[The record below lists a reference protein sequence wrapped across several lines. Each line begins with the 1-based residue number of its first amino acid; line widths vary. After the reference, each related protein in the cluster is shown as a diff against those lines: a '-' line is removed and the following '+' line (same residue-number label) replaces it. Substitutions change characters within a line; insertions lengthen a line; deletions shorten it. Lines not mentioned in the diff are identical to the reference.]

1 MIVITLFSVDVY
13 SHMPINSTVVWW
25 ILLTGV
31 IIYFI
36 IVKKEFYNTANSKNI
51 RYVELYIYWNIIC
64 IIRGFFVAED
74 YWEWKFLIQF
84 GLVLLIP
91 ICIYTV
97 TNTFWVQKM
106 MQQWFKF
113 ILPAFFIIYFVLFN
127 EAVGHYL
134 VPVSFALLLFPFLT
148 KKWKIISVAMAL
160 IVFAANLGAR
170 SNVIKFV
177 IPMILS
183 LIYYFKILINTKI
196 LKLARIVFIALPF
209 LLFYLGITNSF
220 NIFKMSDYIEGDYR
234 ATQEQDVGGPDDLTA
249 DTRTFLYVEV
259 ISSALKY
266 DYVWLGRTPAR
277 GNESQAFGPGIDK
290 DLGTHKMERPS
301 NEVSILNVFT
311 WTGII
316 GVILYFLIFLKA
328 TYLALYKSKSRIM
341 KIIGVY
347 LAFRW
352 SYAWVEDFSKFNLSY
367 FFLWVTIGIC
377 FSEDFRG
384 MTDREFKNWVRG
396 IFDQRYRAAIVKK
409 RLIISEK

>member
-1 MIVITLFSVDVY
+1 MIVITLFSVNVY
-13 SHMPINSTVVWW
+13 SKIPVDSTAVWW
-25 ILLTGV
+25 TLLTGV
-31 IIYFI
+31 LLYFI
-36 IVKKEFYNTANSKNI
+36 KAKKEFYNPANAKNI
-51 RYVELYIYWNIIC
+51 YFVELYIYWNIIC

-106 MQQWFKF
+106 VQQWFKF
-113 ILPAFFIIYFVLFN
+113 ILPAFFVMYFFLFN

-134 VPVSFALLLFPFLT
+134 VPVSFALLFFPFLT

-183 LIYYFKILINTKI
+183 LVYYFKTLASTKI
-196 LKLARIVFIALPF
+196 LKFTRLSFIVLPF
-209 LLFYLGITNSF
+209 ILLYLGISNTF

-352 SYAWVEDFSKFNLSY
+352 SYAWVEDFSIFNLSY

-377 FSEDFRG
+377 FQKILG
-384 MTDREFKNWVRG
+384 
-396 IFDQRYRAAIVKK
+396 A
-409 RLIISEK
+409 